1 MQLLPFY
8 HTPSLAAKVGTGSL
22 EDVSHMV
29 EQITAF
35 PFPHA
40 SKNKEMEQQQDLSS
54 SCQPHQIFLGGDT
67 TMRRKTIV
75 CCSALWMGPLSE
87 L

>member
-8 HTPSLAAKVGTGSL
+8 HPSSLAAKVGTGSL

-35 PFPHA
+35 PFPYA
-40 SKNKEMEQQQDLSS
+40 SDNKEMEQQLDLPS
-54 SCQPHQIFLGGDT
+54 SCQPHRIFLG
-67 TMRRKTIV
+67 
-75 CCSALWMGPLSE
+75 
-87 L
+87 

>member
-8 HTPSLAAKVGTGSL
+8 HAPSLAAKVGTGPL

-35 PFPHA
+35 PFPDA
-40 SKNKEMEQQQDLSS
+40 SDNKEMEQQQDLPS
-54 SCQPHQIFLGGDT
+54 SC
-67 TMRRKTIV
+67 
-75 CCSALWMGPLSE
+75 
-87 L
+87 